1 LNCGELWCRGAT
13 PKDDLDRFTGS
24 GGASTEPND
33 KSGQLEGAQGGPEL
47 NLVPPSLPTW
57 NEPRFLESMASG
69 PVIVRVLLFVVL
81 VVVFS
86 VTLATLG
93 SMAGFVGITK
103 VMTPSGDDLSGN
115 LFFSELTKAA
125 GTLLAAW
132 VMSRMERRRLGEY
145 GLPWRSVQGKF
156 FLTGALF
163 GIAEI
168 SLIIAVLAGA
178 GYYTFGSLEVH
189 GASLLKWALFWAV
202 AFVIVGLFEE
212 YAFRGYLQ
220 FALTK
225 GFGFWPATI
234 ATSVIF
240 GVVHLAN
247 PGESWPGILGVMAV
261 GLFWCFT
268 LRRTGTLWFA
278 FGMHAAFDF
287 GETFLFSVPDSGTI
301 FPGHL
306 SSAVIHPGPVW
317 LVGGSAGP
325 EASILDFIILA
336 IFFCIVHVMYP
347 AKREQTSASATLA
360 TASATEFAVSIETPT
375 RAGENQRTSSET

>member
-1 LNCGELWCRGAT
+1 MT
-13 PKDDLDRFTGS
+13 P
-24 GGASTEPND
+24 
-33 KSGQLEGAQGGPEL
+33 
-47 NLVPPSLPTW
+47 
-57 NEPRFLESMASG
+57 G
-69 PVIVRVLLFVVL
+69 PVLVRVLLFVVL
-81 VVVFS
+81 VVAFS
-86 VTLATLG
+86 ATLG
-93 SMAGFVGITK
+93 TLAALVRLIK
-103 VMTPSGDDLSGN
+103 PSGGLTNS
-115 LFFSELTKAA
+115 LFYSELTKAV

-132 VMSRMERRRLGEY
+132 VMSLLEGRRLGEY
-145 GLPWRSVQGKF
+145 GLPWGSGQGKF
-156 FLTGALF
+156 FLTGAAF

-168 SLIIAVLAGA
+168 SLIIGVLAAA
-178 GYYTFGSLEVH
+178 GYYSFVSLEVH
-189 GASLLKWALFWAV
+189 GASLLKWALFWLV
-202 AFVIVGLFEE
+202 LFVIVGLFEE

-234 ATSVIF
+234 VTSVIF